1 MDDSMSEAEVR
12 SEEHPES
19 ELEELGPVK
28 TILWCNIS
36 LWK

>member
-19 ELEELGPVK
+19 ELEELELVK
-28 TILWCNIS
+28 PILWCNIS
-36 LWK
+36 L